1 MMPLNVLISHSH
13 AERALAEAWK
23 ILLRDISFGTI
34 QPWYSS
40 DKQAEGGMNIGEWRE
55 QLRER
60 IGSTDFVL
68 AILSPQSRDRPWIL
82 WECGVAN
89 GIAYRKGQGCSVLAR

>member
-1 MMPLNVLISHSH
+1 
-13 AERALAEAWK
+13 
-23 ILLRDISFGTI
+23 
-34 QPWYSS
+34 WYSS

-68 AILSPQSRDRPWIL
+68 AILSPQSRDRPQYRSL
-82 WECGVAN
+82 RAN
-89 GIAYRKGQGCSVLAR
+89 VYGPAIIVS